1 VRIRPIATLSL
12 VAAAALLLAGCS
24 GDGGQPDASPSGTPS
39 DLCASAAPSGAASD
53 AIQVS
58 GDQGQP
64 ATATFSTPLEVG
76 DVESTV
82 VTEGTGDPIAAGD
95 FITYGLTAFD
105 TSTGQQLGTLGY
117 GEGELLPQ
125 QISPDSVLGE
135 FFGCAP
141 VGTRVAAVLPSQD
154 GSSAPVAYVVDL
166 LGKAP
171 LTADGAD
178 QQPVDGLPTVEL
190 DADGAPTI
198 TIPDAP
204 APTEVQLE
212 TLKLGTGPTV
222 QSGDTVLVQYRGV
235 KWSDGTEFDSS
246 WSRGTPASFPTT
258 GVVDGFRQALENHTV
273 GSQVLVVVPPAA
285 GYGSAE
291 GNPLQNETLVFV
303 VDILATQHPAA
314 GQ

>member
-1 VRIRPIATLSL
+1 MRIRPIATLSL
-12 VAAAALLLAGCS
+12 VAAAALVLAGCS
-24 GDGGQPDASPSGTPS
+24 GGAQPDASPSGTPS
-39 DLCASAAPSGAASD
+39 DLCSAAAPSGAASD

-58 GDQGQP
+58 GAEGQP
-64 ATATFSTPLEVG
+64 ATATFTTPLEVS
-76 DVESTV
+76 DVETTV
-82 VTEGTGDPIAAGD
+82 VSKGTGDPIEAGD
-95 FITYGLTAFD
+95 YITYGLTAFD
-105 TSTGQQLGTLGY
+105 TTTGEQLGTLGY

-135 FFGCAP
+135 FFGCAT

-154 GSSAPVAYVVDL
+154 GTTAPVAYVVDL

-171 LTADGAD
+171 LTATGAD
-178 QQPVDGLPTVEL
+178 QAPVAGLPTVTL
-190 DADGAPTI
+190 GDDGSPTI

-212 TLKLGTGPTV
+212 TLKLGDGPDV
-222 QSGDTVLVQYRGV
+222 QPGDTVLVQYRGV
-235 KWSDGTEFDSS
+235 KWSDGSEFDSS
-246 WSRGTPASFPTT
+246 WSRNMPASFPTT

-273 GSQVLVVVPPAA
+273 GSQVLVVVPPSA

-303 VDILATQHPAA
+303 VDILATQHPA